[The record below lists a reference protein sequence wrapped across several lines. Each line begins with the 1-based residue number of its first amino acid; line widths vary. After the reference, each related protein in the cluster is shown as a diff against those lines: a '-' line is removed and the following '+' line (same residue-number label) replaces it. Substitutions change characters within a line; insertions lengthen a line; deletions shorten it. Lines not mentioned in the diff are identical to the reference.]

1 MGARVIRLGRL
12 ENQVIEIRLASRW
25 STGASTPKGIES
37 LAKRQARGVSL
48 RQGTM
53 DLWLR
58 SARPAAA
65 TSTHP
70 SFPSRSAS
78 SGVLR

>member
-12 ENQVIEIRLASRW
+12 ESQVIEIRLASRW
-25 STGASTPKGIES
+25 STGASTPEGTES

-53 DLWLR
+53 DLSLG
-58 SARPAAA
+58 
-65 TSTHP
+65 P
-70 SFPSRSAS
+70 SGCRDQHAPELS
-78 SGVLR
+78 LP